1 MLIDELRDR
10 ERFTK
15 AENEVVSYILEYPKK
30 VTGLTIEQLATVTF
44 SSNSSIVRVCK
55 KVGTKG
61 FSEFKIRLA
70 REMSAFATE
79 SGRVEADIPI
89 RPGESREEIAN
100 SIMNLQYQTLMD
112 VYNMLDMNMIFR
124 AANLIARS
132 DIVYLYGR
140 GESLLAL
147 TNFSADLRRI
157 GKLSKCDT
165 FTGFS
170 RVYHYESSS
179 RLKSCAVILSQFAN
193 NRELIQNF
201 RDLMEEKIPVII
213 IHGNPKNVLLKQAAC
228 SICFRNEET
237 NEKFGSFASRVVKQY
252 ILDVLYSTIFSLDYE
267 KNVELV
273 HRYAGKVEE
282 RNRFVNNP
290 ED

>member
-1 MLIDELRDR
+1 M
-10 ERFTK
+10 
-15 AENEVVSYILEYPKK
+15 
-30 VTGLTIEQLATVTF
+30 
-44 SSNSSIVRVCK
+44 
-55 KVGTKG
+55 
-61 FSEFKIRLA
+61 
-70 REMSAFATE
+70 
-79 SGRVEADIPI
+79 
-89 RPGESREEIAN
+89 
-100 SIMNLQYQTLMD
+100 
-112 VYNMLDMNMIFR
+112 
-124 AANLIARS
+124 
-132 DIVYLYGR
+132 
-140 GESLLAL
+140 
-147 TNFSADLRRI
+147 
-157 GKLSKCDT
+157 
-165 FTGFS
+165 
-170 RVYHYESSS
+170 YHYENSS

-252 ILDVLYSTIFSLDYE
+252 ILDVLYSTIFSLGYE